1 MGRILLLI
9 LIPLMYYCAIKG
21 MKDWKNYENLLTN
34 WSRGSIIT
42 IEREVR
48 KMKTYIN
55 CYYCNFYIEDT
66 CECELGYFDDSECGE
81 DEEEENV

>member
-1 MGRILLLI
+1 
-9 LIPLMYYCAIKG
+9 
-21 MKDWKNYENLLTN
+21 
-34 WSRGSIIT
+34 
-42 IEREVR
+42 
-48 KMKTYIN
+48 MKTYIN